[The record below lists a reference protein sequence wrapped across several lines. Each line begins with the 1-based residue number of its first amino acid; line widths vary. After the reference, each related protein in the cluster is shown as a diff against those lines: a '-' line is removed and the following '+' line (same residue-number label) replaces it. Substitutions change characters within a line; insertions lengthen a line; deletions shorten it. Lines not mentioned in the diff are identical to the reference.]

1 MQILFIIL
9 FSVIQYQGDNDGRPT
24 FRYTFKGQVYDHV
37 YKEEIIN
44 SIKTGEFKYNEDF
57 N

>member
-1 MQILFIIL
+1 MQILIIIL

-24 FRYTFKGQVYDHV
+24 FRYTFKGQTYDHV

-44 SIKTGEFKYNEDF
+44 SIKTGEFRYNEDF